1 MARLDFANVSRRFD
15 GTDALVSLHL
25 TAESGE
31 CLAVVGPSGCG
42 KSTALRIAA
51 GLETPDHGEVFCDG
65 EVITR
70 MAPRRRGFGMV
81 TQQNALVGSRSA
93 RRNVALP
100 LEIRRTH
107 RIEIAARVADDAE
120 LLSVSHLMDRP
131 SDELSGGEIQAVQLA
146 RALIAR
152 PRVLLLDEPLAR
164 VDGILRSKLRADV
177 VRVQRQFGLTTL
189 LVTAD
194 QEDAMAIADRVAVLD
209 RGRLQQV
216 GRPLDLYERPANVAV
231 ATFLGEPAMN
241 VIPATVVEGGRRRAY
256 RIGGQRVTAHAP
268 VAERLFGQTVLVG
281 IRPEDVRIESTAA
294 PETIPAVVTRTE
306 VRGSTTVVELQVDGL
321 ADRHGRSPLTLKA
334 VRRGYGVRPGDTA
347 GVALDGTR
355 LHVFDRETGSA
366 LAHPA

>member
-15 GTDALVSLHL
+15 DTDALVSLHL

-81 TQQNALVGSRSA
+81 TQQNALVASRSA
-93 RRNVALP
+93 RGNVALP

-107 RIEIAARVADDAE
+107 RGEIATRVADDAE
-120 LLSVSHLMDRP
+120 LLSVAHLLERP
-131 SDELSGGEIQAVQLA
+131 STELSGGEVQAVQLA

-164 VDGILRSKLRADV
+164 IDGVLRLKLRADMT
-177 VRVQRQFGLTTL
+177 RVQRQFGLTTL

-194 QEDAMAIADRVAVLD
+194 QEDAMVIADRVAVLD

-216 GRPLDLYERPANVAV
+216 GKPLELYDEPINAAV

-241 VIPATVVEGGRRRAY
+241 IIPATVVEGGRLRAY
-256 RIGGQRVTAHAP
+256 RIGSRRIPAHAP
-268 VAERLFGQTVLVG
+268 VAERFFGRDVLVG
-281 IRPEDVRIESTAA
+281 IRPEDVRV
-294 PETIPAVVTRTE
+294 ETRVGEDHLPARVDRIE
-306 VRGSTTVVELQVDGL
+306 VRGSTTVVRLLIDDLVDPSGTGPLPLQ
-321 ADRHGRSPLTLKA
+321 A
-334 VRRGYGVRPGDTA
+334 VSRGYGVRPGADV
-347 GVALDGTR
+347 GIALDPTR
-355 LHVFDRETGSA
+355 LHLFDRRTGEA
-366 LAHPA
+366 VAHPA